1 MFLSQ
6 RHSRFCRGARK
17 TLNPYAFG
25 LRLRLMSC
33 VCIATFF
40 FFSKAC
46 FCGFMSHQQVPCT
59 VNGTHKSL
67 FLATFSLK
75 MGPTTLFKHLKIILQ
90 QCFLFSVLSGIQTNL
105 RSIEMSDYFWTKPR
119 YRDLKTHCD
128 FNNVPRVCTNLPAL
142 VDFEERFVSS
152 YLNLY
157 LILSS

>member
-1 MFLSQ
+1 MNVLVPKAQQILQ
-6 RHSRFCRGARK
+6 RGK
-17 TLNPYAFG
+17 KNPKPVRVWIASA
-25 LRLRLMSC
+25 SC

-40 FFSKAC
+40 FFFQKAC

-75 MGPTTLFKHLKIILQ
+75 MGPTTLFTHLKIILQ
-90 QCFLFSVLSGIQTNL
+90 QCFLFSVLSSIQMNL

-128 FNNVPRVCTNLPAL
+128 FNNDPCICTNLSAL